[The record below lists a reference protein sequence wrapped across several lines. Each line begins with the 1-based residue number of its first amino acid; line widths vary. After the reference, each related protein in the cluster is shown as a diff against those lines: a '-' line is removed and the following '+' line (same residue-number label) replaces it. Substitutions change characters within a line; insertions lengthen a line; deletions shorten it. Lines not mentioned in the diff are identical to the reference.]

1 MSIGLT
7 EDHEA
12 LASSIRGFVARH
24 APSTAIRADLDAYAA
39 GAPFPGWDGLVE
51 LGLTSLHL
59 PEEHG
64 GAGAGYLELAV
75 ALEETA
81 RGLLPGHLLPSV
93 LTSGLLAANAS
104 DEVRKRTLPALAAGT
119 RAASALTADG
129 PRATPR
135 SDGGHTVSGATV
147 PVLGAAGA
155 ELLLLGARVTED
167 GAGAA
172 GAARGTAAGSEVWFV
187 VDAAT
192 PGVRVE
198 AADAVDLT
206 RGVARVHL
214 DAVGVGAEQVV
225 ALSTE
230 RVRTLAAVLFAAEAV
245 GIARWLLTTGVEY
258 VKVREQFGRPVG
270 SFQAVKHRAARMLVR
285 TETMTAAAWD
295 AARAVEQGDEQL
307 ALAAAEAAILCLAGA
322 TELGLE
328 TVTLLGGI
336 GYTWE
341 HDTHLY
347 WRRAMTL
354 ESLLGPVAA
363 FEHRLGELV
372 ASSGSASLEASEDAT
387 EEHSRASSGLT
398 RDFDLELP
406 EEDPA
411 FRARIAGILNEVA
424 ALPDG
429 ERQSRL
435 ADEGLVLPHYPRP
448 YGLAASPV
456 EQIVI
461 QQEYERSGVAQPKTV
476 IGEWAM
482 PTVLAHGTEEQ
493 KRTLIPATLR
503 GEITWCQLF
512 SEPGAGSDLAALST
526 RAEKVEGGW
535 RINGQKVWNSMADRA
550 HYGVLLARTNQDAP
564 KHRGISYFLLDMRT
578 PGIEVRPLREAN
590 GHYLFN
596 EVFLGDVLVPDD
608 RLVGEVDKGWAL
620 ARTTLGNERVAM
632 GGMRE
637 LRLDMPAM
645 AASGELAARAD
656 DVRRDIGALYAHAYA
671 LSAMSLRGTLRT
683 LSGLRPGAE
692 ASVAKVAASFLN
704 TDVATRTIRWFG
716 PAAASADGPGAAA
729 VHQYLSVPPHLIGG
743 GTIEI
748 QLNVIAERVLGL
760 PRG

>member
-24 APSTAIRADLDAYAA
+24 APSAAIRADLDAYAA
-39 GAPFPGWDGLVE
+39 GGPFPGWDGLVE

-81 RGLLPGHLLPSV
+81 RALLPGHLLPSV
-93 LTSGLLAANAS
+93 LTSGLLARNAS
-104 DEVRKRTLPALAAGT
+104 DELRKRTLPGLAAGA
-119 RAASALTADG
+119 RAASALTAAG
-129 PRATPR
+129 PRATPG
-135 SDGGHTVSGATV
+135 SDGGHTVSGVTV

-155 ELLLLGARVTED
+155 ELLLLGARVAASTAAANTVGTVATTD
-167 GAGAA
+167 AAA
-172 GAARGTAAGSEVWFV
+172 GGEVWFV
-187 VDAAT
+187 VDAAA

-198 AADAVDLT
+198 PADAVDLT

-214 DAVGVGAEQVV
+214 DAVAVGAEQVV
-225 ALSTE
+225 AIDAE
-230 RVRTLAAVLFAAEAV
+230 QVRVLAAVLFAAEAV

-270 SFQAVKHRAARMLVR
+270 SFQAVKHRCARMLVR

-354 ESLLGPVAA
+354 ESLLGPVAT
-363 FEHRLGELV
+363 FEHRLGNLV
-372 ASSGSASLEASEDAT
+372 ATSGQA
-387 EEHSRASSGLT
+387 

-406 EEDPA
+406 EADPA
-411 FRARIAGILNEVA
+411 FRARIAGILDEVA
-424 ALPDG
+424 ALPEG
-429 ERQSRL
+429 ERQRRL

-448 YGLAASPV
+448 YGLAATPV

-461 QQEYERSGVAQPKTV
+461 QQEYERSGVAQPRTV

-493 KRTLIPATLR
+493 KRTLVPATLR

-526 RAEKVEGGW
+526 RAEKAEGGW

-550 HYGVLLARTNQDAP
+550 DYGILLARTNQDAP

-590 GHYLFN
+590 GNYLFN
-596 EVFLGDVLVPDD
+596 EVFFTDVLVPDD

-656 DVRRDIGALYAHAYA
+656 DVHRDIGALYAHAYA

-704 TDVATRTIRWFG
+704 TDVATRTLRWFG
-716 PAAASADGPGAAA
+716 PAAASAEGPGAAA